1 MPHAGARASA
11 LSILSSEGAM
21 HDNLIMGL
29 LVLAAALLG
38 LRLGIAVA
46 VFEIGFG
53 ILAGNYLG
61 IQPTEWLRHFADLG
75 SLLLIFLAGSD
86 IDVPFLRRHLRPVG
100 LMGTLSFLA
109 PFAVVLA
116 YSLWVV
122 EWDRDRAILMAI
134 ASSTTSVA
142 LVYPV
147 LRDAGL
153 LHRDLGKTLL
163 LVAFWP
169 DFLVT
174 VALFA
179 FFAEVGW
186 QTGVIVG
193 LLAAALWVFRHT
205 SYHFFDHYAGQTSSE
220 VKLRFI
226 LALLLVLAFLS
237 EKGNLHASLAVFVL
251 GILVSD
257 LMRRKPETDK
267 RLRALAFSIFVPLFY
282 FQAGLFFSIPAM
294 RQHLGSIM
302 LLVGL
307 AFGAKFVA
315 VYLAGRK
322 TLGPHARYGALLM
335 NARLTFGAIAA
346 TYGLIHGIID
356 QAGFSVLIS
365 FIIVCSAIA
374 LLLAG
379 RPPTLADH

>member
-1 MPHAGARASA
+1 
-11 LSILSSEGAM
+11 M

-61 IQPTEWLRHFADLG
+61 VQPTEWLRHFADLG

-86 IDVPFLRRHLRPVG
+86 IDVPFLRRRLRPVG
-100 LMGTLSFLA
+100 LMGTVSFLA

-116 YSLWVV
+116 YGLWVA
-122 EWDRDRAILMAI
+122 EWDRNRALLMAI
-134 ASSTTSVA
+134 ASATTSVA

-147 LRDAGL
+147 LRDEGL

-174 VALFA
+174 VALFV

-186 QTGVIVG
+186 QTAVVVG
-193 LLAAALWVFRHT
+193 LLASALWVFRHA
-205 SYHFFDHYAGQTSSE
+205 SLHFFDRYAGQTSSE

-237 EKGNLHASLAVFVL
+237 EKGNLHASLAVFLL

-267 RLRALAFSIFVPLFY
+267 RLRALAFSVFVPLFY

-294 RQHLGSIM
+294 GENLGM
-302 LLVGL
+302 VLLLVAL
-307 AFGAKFVA
+307 AFTAKFLG
-315 VYLAGRK
+315 VYLTGRPY
-322 TLGPHARYGALLM
+322 LQEHARYGAFLM
-335 NARLTFGAIAA
+335 NARLTFGTIAA
-346 TYGLIHGIID
+346 TYGLTHGIID

-374 LLLAG
+374 LLFAG